1 MSIGEAPA
9 TTPQDKRILL
19 ATAHPDDADIMAGGT
34 VARWV
39 DEGHEV
45 NAVIFTRGDKG
56 HDDPT
61 MTSEAVAE
69 LREAEQR
76 AAATILGISRLTFLD
91 FADGELAWA
100 GPDLAEAATRLIRRE
115 RPDTIVTHD
124 PYCGAPAYW
133 EPQLHPDHRAVG
145 LAVIEACYFR
155 APGPLYYPA
164 HGAAGL
170 APHRVREILLIMS
183 DHVDHVVDIAGTFE
197 RKVRAV
203 RAHASQFGKH
213 PDLEGFLRRLA
224 EQHGHGHHVTL
235 AEGFKRLV
243 R

>member
-1 MSIGEAPA
+1 MSRAVN
-9 TTPQDKRILL
+9 RILL
-19 ATAHPDDADIMAGGT
+19 MTAHPDDADIMAGGT

-45 NAVIFTRGDKG
+45 HAVVFTRGDKG
-56 HDDPT
+56 HEDPA
-61 MTSEAVAE
+61 MTSEAVAT

-76 AAATILGISRLTFLD
+76 AAGAILGVPRLTFLD
-91 FADGELAWA
+91 FADGELGWN
-100 GPDLAEAATRLIRRE
+100 GPHLAEVATRLVRQE
-115 RPDTIVTHD
+115 RPDIVLTHD
-124 PYCGAPAYW
+124 PYGGAPAYW

-155 APGPLYYPA
+155 APGPLYYPT
-164 HGAAGL
+164 HSAAGL

-183 DHVDHVVDIAGTFE
+183 DHVDHVVDVAGTFE

-224 EQHGHGHHVTL
+224 ERHGRSHQITI